1 MRTASNRL
9 RRAGVPLL
17 RALMLAL
24 FALASGAPV
33 PLAAQEAA
41 ALTQQMVIARAA
53 EVYATRLNEHVLDG
67 DTRFAAR
74 VNAIAATLI
83 ARARRDY
90 PETADWA
97 WEVHTTDDPDQ
108 NADCMAGGK
117 ILVSLAYVRRL
128 ELNDTDLAML
138 LAHEIEHAALRHN
151 LKEYQQALRLDPR
164 WASRPFLELEHA
176 VDHDSGLMDQLAATN
191 YGQEVEADREGMLL
205 AWRAGWPA
213 AQLAGYFR
221 KMYRASAEP
230 RRSKPD
236 YPSPQLRW
244 QAARELAAT
253 LQKNY
258 VQAPTEPLH

>member
-1 MRTASNRL
+1 MRDAANRR
-9 RRAGVPLL
+9 RRAALL
-17 RALMLAL
+17 LPALLPVLFTLLAC
-24 FALASGAPV
+24 APANA
-33 PLAAQEAA
+33 PAQDAA
-41 ALTQQMVIARAA
+41 ALTQQLLIARAA
-53 EVYATRLNEHVLDG
+53 QVYASRLNDHVLDA
-67 DTRFAAR
+67 DARFTAR

-90 PETADWA
+90 PDTAGWA
-97 WEVHTTDDPDQ
+97 WEVHTTNDPDQ

-117 ILVSLAYVRRL
+117 ILVSQAYVQRL
-128 ELNDTDLAML
+128 ELADAELAML
-138 LAHEIEHAALRHN
+138 LAHEIEHAALHHN
-151 LKEYQQALRLDPR
+151 LKEYQQALQLEPR
-164 WASRPFLELEHA
+164 WAGRPFLELEHA
-176 VDHDSGLMDQLAATN
+176 VDYDSELIDQLTPIN
-191 YGQEVEADREGMLL
+191 YAQEVEADREGMLL

-221 KMYRASAEP
+221 KMYRGSGSP
-230 RRSKPD
+230 RHSKPD